1 MYFSLAVLDNEFRL
15 LPSCLRC
22 LWVCCLD
29 GSHGGSLLPSLGCLK
44 CLRIYLPVSAVKKD
58 LHLLKLESCT
68 RLRNPPYFHLYIK
81 ISKCYTFFWLDVP
94 KDSHVVLW
102 SKCLKTA
109 EKSSQSVVAVFPH
122 LINSARSYM
131 TFLPHNVPQS
141 IILFRLDDTRSFRKR
156 LVSTNESSETNFR
169 LFQVA
174 TKTGNEDEEKD
185 RESWWRTPLF
195 LRQFVVL
202 LLRTFWPCSTF
213 YRSYFCCLRH
223 VFGKERLLAKNR
235 YKI

>member
-1 MYFSLAVLDNEFRL
+1 MHAQACFRL
-15 LPSCLRC
+15 RACAERRPELIGHYRARKFVFIFL
-22 LWVCCLD
+22 V
-29 GSHGGSLLPSLGCLK
+29 
-44 CLRIYLPVSAVKKD
+44 
-58 LHLLKLESCT
+58 
-68 RLRNPPYFHLYIK
+68 FHLYIK
-81 ISKCYTFFWLDVP
+81 ISKCYTFLLDVP

-141 IILFRLDDTRSFRKR
+141 IILIRLDVTSSFRKR

-185 RESWWRTPLF
+185 RESW
-195 LRQFVVL
+195 
-202 LLRTFWPCSTF
+202 
-213 YRSYFCCLRH
+213 
-223 VFGKERLLAKNR
+223 
-235 YKI
+235 

>member
-1 MYFSLAVLDNEFRL
+1 MFLLSHKKARACAEKKTELIGHYRARKFCIYFPRFSPIHQNIKMWSLF
-15 LPSCLRC
+15 CQ
-22 LWVCCLD
+22 
-29 GSHGGSLLPSLGCLK
+29 
-44 CLRIYLPVSAVKKD
+44 
-58 LHLLKLESCT
+58 
-68 RLRNPPYFHLYIK
+68 
-81 ISKCYTFFWLDVP
+81 DVP

-141 IILFRLDDTRSFRKR
+141 IILIRLDVTSSFRKR

-185 RESWWRTPLF
+185 RESW
-195 LRQFVVL
+195 
-202 LLRTFWPCSTF
+202 
-213 YRSYFCCLRH
+213 
-223 VFGKERLLAKNR
+223 
-235 YKI
+235 